1 MYAVI
6 KTGGKQYRVSPGD
19 VLKVETLTADVGA
32 SVNFEEVLMISDGDK
47 LTVGSPLVA
56 SAKVAATVIAH
67 GRAKKVE
74 IIKFKRRKHHQKR
87 TGHRQNFTQ
96 VQIQNINGKGKPENV
111 MAPKTEEALA
121 EAKTAN
127 EAKTKSSAKKA
138 AKPVKKAT
146 VKKATP
152 KAKTTEKKAE
162 SKPVAKKAATK
173 TTTAA
178 KKPATKKDTAE
189 KKPVAKKA
197 APAKA
202 KATAEKKPAAK
213 KAAPKKSSA
222 KDDLT
227 KIEGIGPKAA
237 EALTAAGLATF
248 ADVSKSTPTK
258 IKKILDESEGKFAAM
273 DPGTWPKQSKLAA
286 ADKWDELK
294 KWQDEMDGGIEK

>member
-6 KTGGKQYRVSPGD
+6 KTGGKQYRVTPGD
-19 VLKVETLTADVGA
+19 VLKVETLQAEVGA
-32 SVNFEEVLMISDGDK
+32 SVNFEEVLMISDDGK

-121 EAKTAN
+121 EAKAASEAAAKSTAKKATKP
-127 EAKTKSSAKKA
+127 AKAKAKPAAKKA
-138 AKPVKKAT
+138 A
-146 VKKATP
+146 P
-152 KAKTTEKKAE
+152 KANTTEKKA
-162 SKPVAKKAATK
+162 AA
-173 TTTAA
+173 
-178 KKPATKKDTAE
+178 KPATKKTAT
-189 KKPVAKKA
+189 KA
-197 APAKA
+197 APA
-202 KATAEKKPAAK
+202 TTEKKPATK

-258 IKKILDESEGKFAAM
+258 IKKILDEAEGRFGAM
-273 DPGTWPKQSKLAA
+273 NPGTWTKQAEMAA

-294 KWQDEMDGGIEK
+294 KWQDEMDGGVEK

>member
-6 KTGGKQYRVSPGD
+6 KTGGKQYRVTPGD
-19 VLKVETLTADVGA
+19 VLKVETLQAEVGA
-32 SVNFEEVLMISDGDK
+32 SVNFEEVLMISDDGK

-121 EAKTAN
+121 EAKAAS
-127 EAKTKSSAKKA
+127 EAAAKSTAKK
-138 AKPVKKAT
+138 
-146 VKKATP
+146 
-152 KAKTTEKKAE
+152 TT
-162 SKPVAKKAATK
+162 
-173 TTTAA
+173 
-178 KKPATKKDTAE
+178 KPAT
-189 KKPVAKKA
+189 
-197 APAKA
+197 AKA
-202 KATAEKKPAAK
+202 KPAAK
-213 KAAPKKSSA
+213 KAAPKAKATEKKADAKPATKKSSA

-258 IKKILDESEGKFAAM
+258 IKKILDEAEGKFGAM
-273 DPGTWPKQSKLAA
+273 DPGTWTKQAKMAA
-286 ADKWDELK
+286 TDKWDELK

>member
-19 VLKVETLTADVGA
+19 VLKVETLTAEVGA

-121 EAKTAN
+121 EAKATS
-127 EAKTKSSAKKA
+127 EATTTKPAAKKA
-138 AKPVKKAT
+138 TKPATKKA
-146 VKKATP
+146 AP
-152 KAKTTEKKAE
+152 KAKASENKTAA
-162 SKPVAKKAATK
+162 KPTATK
-173 TTTAA
+173 TAA
-178 KKPATKKDTAE
+178 KKETAKKPAAKKDTAE
-189 KKPVAKKA
+189 KKPTAKKA
-197 APAKA
+197 A
-202 KATAEKKPAAK
+202 TK
-213 KAAPKKSSA
+213 KAAPKKSST

-273 DPGTWPKQSKLAA
+273 DPGTWTKQAKLAA